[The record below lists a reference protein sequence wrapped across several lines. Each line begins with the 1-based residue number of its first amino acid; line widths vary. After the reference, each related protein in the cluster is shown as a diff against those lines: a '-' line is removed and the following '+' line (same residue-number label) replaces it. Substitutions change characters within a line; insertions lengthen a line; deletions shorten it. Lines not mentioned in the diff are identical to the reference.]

1 MGARRI
7 SNATNEKIIT
17 LMSIGKTGTQAAAV
31 TETSDSYCNKLFT
44 TFKYVANAQWDEL
57 IEYSKGATTGGV
69 IVWVC
74 EYLDTP
80 LPQNVVNELNATRYR
95 SQQAKTAEEKHPTP
109 AAPDNTA
116 TAILRLL
123 EKLDEAVNTITEA
136 ADDICQ
142 TVSTARKL
150 NEDCIN
156 ANFDVLTATLRD
168 GIESVKTTMRKGR
181 N

>member
-7 SNATNEKIIT
+7 SNATNEKIIA
-17 LMSIGKTGTQAAAV
+17 LMSIGKTAESTAFATGC
-31 TETSDSYCNKLFT
+31 SLSYCNKLWT
-44 TFKYVANAQWDEL
+44 TTRYIANAQWDEL
-57 IEYSKGATTGGV
+57 IKYSKSATTGGV
-69 IVWVC
+69 IVWAC
-74 EYLDTP
+74 EYLNTE
-80 LPQNVVNELNATRYR
+80 LPQKVSEAIKATKYH
-95 SQQAKTAEEKHPTP
+95 SAQSKAEET
-109 AAPDNTA
+109 APESVAIDNTA
-116 TAILRLL
+116 TAILKLL

-168 GIESVKTTMRKGR
+168 GIESVKTTIRKGQK
-181 N
+181 

>member
-1 MGARRI
+1 
-7 SNATNEKIIT
+7 
-17 LMSIGKTGTQAAAV
+17 MSLLNTRKVQQ
-31 TETSDSYCNKLFT
+31 L
-44 TFKYVANAQWDEL
+44 
-57 IEYSKGATTGGV
+57 GGV
-69 IVWVC
+69 IVWIC

-95 SQQAKTAEEKHPTP
+95 SQQAKTTGEKFSTP

-116 TAILRLL
+116 TAILKLL
-123 EKLDEAVNTITEA
+123 EKLDAAVNAITEA

-156 ANFDVLTATLRD
+156 ANFDVLTGTVRD
-168 GIESVKTTMRKGR
+168 GIESVKTTIRKGQK
-181 N
+181 